1 MYLDKVNLRDWQT
14 KKQILIQLA
23 DKGIEADED
32 LRQFRKEVQT
42 NNRMWSIGMS
52 AYYVVHDTTMGYK
65 WAVAVDEI
73 EKSIRDNE
81 KRAFSQLK
89 AVRQTRL
96 ALGLIKQGEYNKIAE
111 VRKAKGITG
120 MELVRRMKEVEP
132 TFDSPTLSRIEN
144 GKVLPM
150 PETLRHIADI
160 LGVETWEIISPQYLM

>member
-1 MYLDKVNLRDWQT
+1 MYLDKVNLKDWKT
-14 KKQILIQLA
+14 RRQIIAELE
-23 DKGIEADED
+23 DKGFEPEED
-32 LRQFRKEVQT
+32 LRTFRKEVQT

-89 AVRQTRL
+89 AVRQTRM

-120 MELVRRMKEVEP
+120 MELVKRMKEVEP
-132 TFDSPTLSRIEN
+132 TFDSPTLSKIEN

-160 LGVETWEIISPQYLM
+160 LECETWEIISPQYLM